1 VTPRHWETVARHW
14 RQLGP
19 PLRPSAQDVAFYT
32 DAIQRWSGSG
42 GAPRALIL
50 GVTPELY
57 QLPWPAGA
65 DVLATDQTQDMI
77 DAVWPGPRG
86 AVIRADWKALPLGD
100 SSRDVV
106 LCDGGLQLLA
116 YPHGLEELATSLRRV
131 IAPGGI
137 FVVRLF
143 VPPTVRETPE
153 AVLADLLAG
162 RVASTNH
169 LKLRL
174 GMALHEDARRGV
186 GLRQVWD
193 ALHCVAPDL
202 QHLAARLGWP
212 PEHLLAINTYR
223 DRQTRYHFPDL
234 PELCECFCMTNG
246 GFALERTYC
255 PTYELGERCPTV
267 VFRRK

>member
-1 VTPRHWETVARHW
+1 
-14 RQLGP
+14 
-19 PLRPSAQDVAFYT
+19 
-32 DAIQRWSGSG
+32 
-42 GAPRALIL
+42 
-50 GVTPELY
+50 
-57 QLPWPAGA
+57 
-65 DVLATDQTQDMI
+65 
-77 DAVWPGPRG
+77 
-86 AVIRADWKALPLGD
+86 VIRADWKALPLEA

-143 VPPTVRETPE
+143 VPPAVREMPE
-153 AVLADLLAG
+153 AVLADLLVG

-234 PELCECFCMTNG
+234 PELCESFCMTNG
-246 GFALERTYC
+246 GFASERTYR
-255 PTYELGERCPTV
+255 PTYELGDRCPTV
-267 VFRRK
+267 VLRRR